1 MIWSSKTWKDAAAG
15 YLFLLPA
22 LLLFILFIGEPLVA
36 SIVLSFTEYNIIT
49 PFKFIGLDNV
59 RQLLQ
64 DERIGLMYWNTL
76 KYIVILVPMHVALG
90 LLLALGVTRKISN
103 RWKYFYRTAFYFP
116 VLVTSAA
123 VAVAW
128 GFIYDTNFGVLNY
141 LLGLFGID
149 PVPWLQSPTWVYLAV
164 AIYSFWKFI
173 GNAFL
178 YYVIGLQNIPANLY
192 EAAQIDGANPFQSFF
207 KITLPMLSPTIFFVT
222 VTSLI
227 GAMQIF
233 DEPYLITKG
242 GPGDASRSINMYI
255 YETAFQQHSMGY
267 ASLVSLSLFLVI
279 LVVTLLQFGLSK
291 RWVSYDQE

>member
-1 MIWSSKTWKDAAAG
+1 MIRSSKTWKDTAAG

-49 PFKFIGLDNV
+49 PFKFIGLDNI
-59 RQLLQ
+59 RQFLQ

-76 KYIVILVPMHVALG
+76 KYIVILVPMHVVLG
-90 LLLALGVTRKISN
+90 LLLALGVTRNISN

-128 GFIYDTNFGVLNY
+128 SFIYDTNFGVLNY

-149 PVPWLQSPTWVYLAV
+149 PVPWLQSPAWVYLAV
-164 AIYSFWKFI
+164 AIYSFWKFV

-192 EAAQIDGANPFQSFF
+192 EAAHIDGANPFQSFF